1 MEKPLKILHIE
12 DNSSDAWLIERAL
25 KKSGLTFTVK
35 VVDKKQDFIDALDD
49 LQPDLIL
56 SDHSLPQFDSMEAL
70 KIYKQKGVAIP
81 FILITGSVSEE
92 FAILSIKEG
101 ADDYILKNNLIR
113 LPAAIEQALKA
124 RQTIV
129 ERETASRELEITN
142 KELNTFIYKAAHE
155 LRGPLCS
162 IMGLTSIAGLESEK
176 HTLSDYI
183 EKISESTHKL
193 DAVLLSLIDVMT
205 IKDAKPVIREINFR
219 KLLNGILEQPAFKKD
234 SKGIKFN
241 LNIEVETGFYSD
253 ENILNSIMLHILENS
268 VKYRNS
274 GKANSFLNISVKG
287 VQTGI
292 QIEIEDNGI
301 GIADEVLEQIF
312 EMYFRGNQ
320 YSKGSGLGLY
330 IVKNGVKKLGGTIE
344 VKSELMK
351 GTIFKITLPA
361 NLVLM

>member
-1 MEKPLKILHIE
+1 MEKPLKIIHIE
-12 DNSSDAWLIERAL
+12 DNTSDAWLIERAL
-25 KKSGLTFTVK
+25 KKSGLAFTVK
-35 VVDKKQDFIDALDD
+35 VVDSKQDFINALDHF
-49 LQPDLIL
+49 QPDLIL

-70 KIYKQKGVAIP
+70 KIYKEKGGVIP

-113 LPAAIEQALKA
+113 LPAAIDQALKA
-124 RQTIV
+124 RQTIL

-162 IMGLTSIAGLESEK
+162 IMGLTNIAGMESEK
-176 HTLSDYI
+176 QTMSDYI
-183 EKISESTHKL
+183 EKISESTRKL
-193 DAVLLSLIDVMT
+193 DAVLLSLIHVMT
-205 IKDAKPVIREINFR
+205 IKDATPVVREIDFK
-219 KLLNGILEQPAFKKD
+219 KLVRDILKQPAIQ
-234 SKGIKFN
+234 SNSGGIDFN
-241 LNIEVETGFYSD
+241 LKIGNTPGFFSD
-253 ENILNSIMLHILENS
+253 ENILNSIMLHIIENA
-268 VKYRNS
+268 VRYRNTVKP
-274 GKANSFLNISVKG
+274 GSFVNISVKSTL
-287 VQTGI
+287 TGI

-301 GIADEVLEQIF
+301 GIAEEMHEQIF

-330 IVKNGVKKLGGTIE
+330 IVKNGVKKLGGSIE

-351 GTIFKITLPA
+351 GTIFTITLPS
-361 NLVLM
+361 NLILM